1 MNGKR
6 RDRKGFT
13 LIELSIVLIIIG
25 LLLAAIVKGKDLIR
39 SAELKKFYNGFV
51 KQWELLFNNYYDRT
65 GKVLGAPLVVK
76 ETSNSTYDSYDSYVG
91 ADLTDTNT
99 DLVIRDP
106 RRFKT
111 FDNTAINN
119 NNGYYANT
127 IIAAGLTLP
136 NPVRGYSNMFD
147 ITATEVGRASVIVTF
162 GSDPVAKDK
171 SLSFYQFA
179 TDVNSTG
186 EVVNNGNVVTDS
198 NVSNTSI
205 DGHGDGRGNFMLLIN
220 LPYDVAPQIDKIIDE
235 KTDATRGNFICVKS
249 YENEISIDG
258 ISSLG
263 DVIDTTH
270 IQDLS
275 SLTDCGGPLGWGNS
289 TNRYV
294 TGLYKLEF

>member
-76 ETSNSTYDSYDSYVG
+76 ETSNSTYDSYVG

-162 GSDPVAKDK
+162 GSDPVANGKK
-171 SLSFYQFA
+171 LYFYKYA
-179 TDVNSTG
+179 TNVAVNGTAENKG
-186 EVVNNGNVVTDS
+186 GVVED

-235 KTDATRGNFICVKS
+235 KTDATKGNFICVNS
-249 YENEISIDG
+249 YTEEQSIDN
-258 ISSLG
+258 ISLG
-263 DVIDTTH
+263 NIIDTTH

>member
-76 ETSNSTYDSYDSYVG
+76 ETSNSTYDSYVG

-162 GSDPVAKDK
+162 GSDPVANGKK
-171 SLSFYQFA
+171 LYFYKYA
-179 TDVNSTG
+179 TNVAVNGTAENKG
-186 EVVNNGNVVTDS
+186 GVVED

-205 DGHGDGRGNFMLLIN
+205 DGHGDGRGNFSFGLEEQLVFPEVVYDDILRTHGMNINIATTTNSDKQATKLLELMG
-220 LPYDVAPQIDKIIDE
+220 LPF
-235 KTDATRGNFICVKS
+235 TRLATSVSKG
-249 YENEISIDG
+249 
-258 ISSLG
+258 
-263 DVIDTTH
+263 
-270 IQDLS
+270 
-275 SLTDCGGPLGWGNS
+275 
-289 TNRYV
+289 
-294 TGLYKLEF
+294 

>member
-65 GKVLGAPLVVK
+65 GKVLGGPLVVNA
-76 ETSNSTYDSYDSYVG
+76 TSSKNSTYDGYVG
-91 ADLTDTNT
+91 ADIVDTST

-198 NVSNTSI
+198 VTEVPISKGKGN
-205 DGHGDGRGNFMLLIN
+205 GRGNFMLLIN
-220 LPYDVAPQIDKIIDE
+220 LPYDAAPQIDKIIDE
-235 KTDATRGNFICVKS
+235 KTDATKGNFIVKS

-275 SLTDCGGPLGWGNS
+275 SLTADCGGPLGWGNS

>member
-65 GKVLGAPLVVK
+65 GKVLGGPLVVNA
-76 ETSNSTYDSYDSYVG
+76 TSSKNSTYDGYVG
-91 ADLTDTNT
+91 ADIVDTST

-162 GSDPVAKDK
+162 GSDPVAKNE
-171 SLSFYQFA
+171 SLNIYKYA
-179 TDVNSTG
+179 TNVSSNGTVENNG
-186 EVVNNGNVVTDS
+186 KFVNNGNVSSPVPIT
-198 NVSNTSI
+198 
-205 DGHGDGRGNFMLLIN
+205 GKGDARAILCFL
-220 LPYDVAPQIDKIIDE
+220 
-235 KTDATRGNFICVKS
+235 
-249 YENEISIDG
+249 
-258 ISSLG
+258 
-263 DVIDTTH
+263 
-270 IQDLS
+270 
-275 SLTDCGGPLGWGNS
+275 
-289 TNRYV
+289 
-294 TGLYKLEF
+294 